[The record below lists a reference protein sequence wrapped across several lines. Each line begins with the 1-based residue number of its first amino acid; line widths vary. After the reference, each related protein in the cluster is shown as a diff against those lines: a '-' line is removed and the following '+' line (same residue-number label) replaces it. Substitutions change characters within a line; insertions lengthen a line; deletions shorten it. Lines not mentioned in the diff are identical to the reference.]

1 MQITSIGLLNPLKK
15 SFNSRISDL
24 RKKASKKVY
33 VLARVTLYMNISKRR
48 IVMNVFFLN
57 RNSG

>member
-1 MQITSIGLLNPLKK
+1 MQTTWIGLLNPLKK

-24 RKKASKKVY
+24 CKKASKKVY